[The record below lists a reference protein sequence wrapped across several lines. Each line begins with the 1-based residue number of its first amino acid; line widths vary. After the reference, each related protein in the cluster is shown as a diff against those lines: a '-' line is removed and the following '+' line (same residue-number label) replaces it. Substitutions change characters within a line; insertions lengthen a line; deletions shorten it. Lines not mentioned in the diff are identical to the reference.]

1 MKITSVRATAVEV
14 PVTRIAAYSKR
25 TITHV
30 ANTIV
35 EVETD
40 AGISGLGEARG
51 TFCARI
57 VNERLGPAVV
67 GLPVEDHRA
76 IRDACL
82 PAEPFDYG
90 YPEYLSDR
98 NAFGGIEIALW
109 DIAGRDSGRPLYQLL
124 GGPARERAPFVAYAY
139 TVDPAEG
146 RPDEEVARIMADIA
160 AERVAAAGAGM
171 FEYKVGLHPVPCEV
185 RVMRAVHEAVG
196 PDVDLAVDANMGFSM
211 EAARRF
217 LAGTADLPLAN
228 VEEPVAGLGMI
239 ERLRADF
246 GVPVSHPLRR
256 PRCALAPSRH
266 RLGGHRSGA
275 ARRHRTPGGVHRQG
289 ARDRQA
295 HLAARAVGARHR
307 VGGDVSPRRRP
318 SGARSPEPGPH
329 RLDRGRPRAGR
340 DVAGPGRGRPAAGA
354 SGARRGAGP
363 YGARAVRGG
372 VAAST

>member
-40 AGISGLGEARG
+40 AGVSGLGEARG
-51 TFCARI
+51 TFCARAI
-57 VNERLGPAVV
+57 NERFAPAVV
-67 GLPVEDHRA
+67 GLPAADHRA

-98 NAFGGIEIALW
+98 NAFAGIEIALW

-124 GGPARERAPFVAYAY
+124 GGPAREQAPFVAYAY

-146 RPDEEVARIMADIA
+146 RSDEEIARIMADIA
-160 AERVAAAGAGM
+160 AERVEATGARM
-171 FEYKVGLHPVPCEV
+171 FEFKVGLHSASCEV
-185 RVMRAVHEAVG
+185 GVMRAVHEAVG
-196 PDVDLAVDANMGFSM
+196 PDVDIAVDANMGFSM

-217 LAGTADLPLAN
+217 LAGTEGLPLAN
-228 VEEPVAGLGMI
+228 IEEPVAGLGMI

-246 GVPVSHPLRR
+246 GVPVSTHCIDLDALSRHPGIDSVVTDPALLGGIGPLVDFIARVRAIDKRIWLRARWELGIAWAVMCHLGVAR
-256 PRCALAPSRH
+256 PELDRPSQALIDWIEDDLVLGETWLVRDGGARPPELPGLGVELDRSALARY
-266 RLGGHRSGA
+266 
-275 ARRHRTPGGVHRQG
+275 
-289 ARDRQA
+289 
-295 HLAARAVGARHR
+295 AVG
-307 VGGDVSPRRRP
+307 
-318 SGARSPEPGPH
+318 
-329 RLDRGRPRAGR
+329 
-340 DVAGPGRGRPAAGA
+340 
-354 SGARRGAGP
+354 
-363 YGARAVRGG
+363 
-372 VAAST
+372 

>member
-14 PVTRIAAYSKR
+14 PVTRVAAYSKR
-25 TITHV
+25 MITHV

-51 TFCARI
+51 TFCARLI
-57 VNERLGPAVV
+57 HERFAPAVV
-67 GLPVEDHRA
+67 GLPVADHRA

-82 PAEPFDYG
+82 PSEPFDYG
-90 YPEYLSDR
+90 YPEYLAHR

-109 DIAGRDSGRPLYQLL
+109 DIAGREANRPLYQLL

-160 AERVAAAGAGM
+160 AERVAAAGARM
-171 FEYKVGLHPVPCEV
+171 FEFKVGLHSPSCEV
-185 RVMRAVHEAVG
+185 GVAKAVHEAVG
-196 PDVDLAVDANMGFSM
+196 PGVDLAVDANMGFSM

-228 VEEPVAGLGMI
+228 IEEPVAGLGMI

-246 GVPVSHPLRR
+246 GVPVSTHCIDIDALSRHPGIDSVVTDPALLGGIGPLVEFIARVRAIDKRIWLRARWELGIAWAVMCHLGVAR
-256 PRCALAPSRH
+256 PELDRPSQALIDWIEDDLVLGETWLVRHGGVRPPELPGLGVELDRAALARY
-266 RLGGHRSGA
+266 
-275 ARRHRTPGGVHRQG
+275 
-289 ARDRQA
+289 
-295 HLAARAVGARHR
+295 AVG
-307 VGGDVSPRRRP
+307 
-318 SGARSPEPGPH
+318 
-329 RLDRGRPRAGR
+329 
-340 DVAGPGRGRPAAGA
+340 
-354 SGARRGAGP
+354 
-363 YGARAVRGG
+363 
-372 VAAST
+372 